1 MLLVA
6 FLLVNAPNCHLS
18 LVLPSAV
25 QRDAVNCNIN
35 KIYLKEFYCSYSRT
49 HNIQNGTIFRMV
61 LYTYCY
67 YFLGQHCCSTETN
80 TLVDNFVFFYKFAF
94 TSTLLLPPF
103 CSNVRRKFPGG
114 GKVSSQS
121 YDVTNQ
127 L

>member
-1 MLLVA
+1 LLLVA

-49 HNIQNGTIFRMV
+49 HNIQNGFVHLLLLFFR
-61 LYTYCY
+61 
-67 YFLGQHCCSTETN
+67 
-80 TLVDNFVFFYKFAF
+80 
-94 TSTLLLPPF
+94 STLLLNRNKHIGGQF
-103 CSNVRRKFPGG
+103 CVF
-114 GKVSSQS
+114 
-121 YDVTNQ
+121 